1 MRFSKVFILSVFF
14 VFISSITFAGV
25 DSYIKIV
32 SPRDGY
38 DIYAYNDGI
47 NEIKETF
54 TGEVSS
60 DCVSIRVLWS
70 PDSYKTIE
78 EYLVR
83 GGKKNPGEASSFDDF
98 VLKQYKSGSTS
109 FVYNVSGKF
118 ENLAYG
124 SNYYKF
130 VATFKDGAVKIC
142 DFMCYVHNGGMAEKA
157 KPVIYLYPEKTQ
169 KINVKVE
176 PAGGV
181 TESIPPYDKKKGWT
195 VSATPESELTDLLG
209 AKAAAYPYL
218 FWESKDNGTEIDMS
232 EGFVVESK
240 KLQSFFEEKLAL
252 LGLNKK
258 EIADF
263 TEYWVPVLQG
273 KKYVFITFYSQKRI
287 DEEAPLTVSPEP
299 DTVIR
304 VYFDHKKLDK
314 KINVKPQVLT
324 SPERKG
330 FTVVE
335 WGGKRYK

>member
-1 MRFSKVFILSVFF
+1 MRFYKGLILSFLF
-14 VFISSITFAGV
+14 AFAGSAAFAGY

-32 SPRDGY
+32 SPSNETDF
-38 DIYAYNDGI
+38 YAYNDGI
-47 NEIKETF
+47 NDLKETF
-54 TGEVSS
+54 NGEVSS

-70 PDSYKTIE
+70 PVSYKAIE

-83 GGKKNPGEASSFDDF
+83 GGKKNPGDTNSIDDF
-98 VLKQYKSGSTS
+98 VLKQYQSGSTT
-109 FVYNVSGKF
+109 FIYNVSGRF

-130 VATFKDGAVKIC
+130 VATFKDGAIKIC
-142 DFMCYVHNGGMAEKA
+142 DFMCYVHNGGMAERA
-157 KPVIYLYPEKTQ
+157 KPVIYLYPQKTQ

-181 TESIPPYDKKKGWT
+181 TESIPPYNKGWT
-195 VSATPESELTDLLG
+195 VSATPESEITDLLG
-209 AKAAAYPYL
+209 DKNKSYPYL
-218 FWESKDNGTEIDMS
+218 FWESNDGSDDIDMT

-263 TEYWVPVLQG
+263 TEYWVPELSG

-287 DEEAPLTVSPEP
+287 DEEAPLTVSPKP

-314 KINVKPQVLT
+314 KINVKPQTLT
-324 SPERKG
+324 STERKG

>member
-1 MRFSKVFILSVFF
+1 MKFLKASLLSFLFVLIGATVFASP
-14 VFISSITFAGV
+14 

-32 SPRDGY
+32 TPEDGY
-38 DIYAYNDGI
+38 DMYVYNDGI
-47 NEIKETF
+47 DEFKYTF
-54 TGEVSS
+54 NGEVSS

-70 PDSYKTIE
+70 RISLKHLE

-83 GGKKNPGEASSFDDF
+83 GGKKNPGDSTFIDDF
-98 VLKQYKSGSTS
+98 VLKQYVSGSTS

-124 SNYYKF
+124 SNFYKF
-130 VATFKDGAVKIC
+130 VATYRDGATKIC
-142 DFMCYVHNGGMAEKA
+142 DFICYVHNGGMAERA

-169 KINVKVE
+169 EINVKVE

-181 TESIPPYDKKKGWT
+181 TESIPDYNDGWT
-195 VSATPESELTDLLG
+195 VSATPESKITDLRG
-209 AKAAAYPYL
+209 DKSKTYPYL
-218 FWESKDNGTEIDMS
+218 FWESKDNGAEIDMS
-232 EGFVVESK
+232 EGFVVETK

-252 LGLNKK
+252 LGLNKN
-258 EIADF
+258 EISDF
-263 TEYWVPVLQG
+263 TEYWVPELQG

-287 DEEAPLTVSPEP
+287 DEEAPLTVSPKP

-314 KINVKPQVLT
+314 KIKVKPQELSAT
-324 SPERKG
+324 ERKG